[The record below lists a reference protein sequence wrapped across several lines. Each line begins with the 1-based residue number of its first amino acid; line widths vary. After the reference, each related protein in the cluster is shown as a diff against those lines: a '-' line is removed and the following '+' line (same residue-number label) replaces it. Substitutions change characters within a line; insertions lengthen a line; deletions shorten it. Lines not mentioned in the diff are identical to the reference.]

1 MSSETYRSS
10 SLAMPQRWTV
20 VLRALDPRVLVPAL
34 VLCCLGLLALA
45 SDRPEVVPG
54 QARWMAVGVVLCV
67 ATVVLPYRR
76 MLALIYPVYG
86 LVLLSLV
93 AVLLFGR
100 TSNGAQRWLQ
110 LGPFGFQPSEFAKC
124 AMILAVASWL
134 AVSLTFRIS
143 SLAALTTFTLTPLYL
158 WVTTG
163 NAVVVGIFAVVA
175 ALIFWRHRSN
185 IRNLLSGTE
194 PKIGKSKT
202 G

>member
-1 MSSETYRSS
+1 MLKGAIPVLAVYALEGEA
-10 SLAMPQRWTV
+10 SLA
-20 VLRALDPRVLVPAL
+20 ALAGLGAFLGHLYPVFFQFRGGKGVATAL
-34 VLCCLGLLALA
+34 GALLAVSWITGLLALA
-45 SDRPEVVPG
+45 
-54 QARWMAVGVVLCV
+54 
-67 ATVVLPYRR
+67 T
-76 MLALIYPVYG
+76 
-86 LVLLSLV
+86 
-93 AVLLFGR
+93 
-100 TSNGAQRWLQ
+100 
-110 LGPFGFQPSEFAKC
+110 
-124 AMILAVASWL
+124 WL